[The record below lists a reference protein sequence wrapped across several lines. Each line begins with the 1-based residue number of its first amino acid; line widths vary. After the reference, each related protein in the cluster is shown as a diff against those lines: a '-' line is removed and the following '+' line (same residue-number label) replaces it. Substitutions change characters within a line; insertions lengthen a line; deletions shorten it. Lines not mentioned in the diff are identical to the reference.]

1 MLPIPLIHLI
11 GLQLVEFYHFI
22 SATNLRVLLEVILCY
37 LAVITSPK
45 SYISPVNLI
54 LVYYAR
60 STEYLASTIKS
71 SSGGTVTV
79 TVSFFFQNVY
89 SLSNHL
95 FSKLAIQVY
104 QWSLRLWAYRSQF
117 ILFIV
122 LTLCFDALGSDEEP
136 LWEPIE
142 WSMVQTWILF
152 IFIFAWF
159 AEGLIL
165 SRYGGYTGRD
175 KRVWYS
181 LYKTYWLL
189 EAYYILSL
197 GAAIVC
203 VITPFYYEL
212 NYEVA
217 HIFSWWHWYSR
228 VFFSYTMLIFA
239 LLAILLHTLQLNL
252 RWLFWKKTL
261 ILVFVINILLTYL
274 LYTNFILACFSYFT
288 DPVWFHRNRT
298 VDFIQLSHEP
308 LKWGWG
314 ASKRDHFTY
323 HNTKTSFWFKSDG
336 PYASAMILIHFF
348 LFGSLFLLY
357 FFWLVLFRRI
367 YATNEVPLTFTIY
380 CVSALKQFFA
390 LFYLLYF
397 LVGFSFL
404 AIYLRSPSEDY
415 SFSNMVTDTF
425 FFLDY
430 ISYWVELYSQY
441 ALYLVEFQLNL
452 VIPPFL
458 FLV

>member
-1 MLPIPLIHLI
+1 M
-11 GLQLVEFYHFI
+11 
-22 SATNLRVLLEVILCY
+22 LEVTLCY
-37 LAVITSPK
+37 FAVVVSPELYSSPIK
-45 SYISPVNLI
+45 SI
-54 LVYYAR
+54 LVYYSR
-60 STEYLASTIKS
+60 SVEYLVVTTTNTT
-71 SSGGTVTV
+71 TVTL
-79 TVSFFFQNVY
+79 TFFSQNTYSFAIHF
-89 SLSNHL
+89 
-95 FSKLAIQVY
+95 FSKLSTQIY
-104 QWSLRLWAYRSQF
+104 QCSLRLWAYRSQF
-117 ILFIV
+117 LLFIL

-261 ILVFVINILLTYL
+261 IIVFIINILLTYL

-308 LKWGWG
+308 MKWGWG
-314 ASKRDHFTY
+314 AGKRDHFTY

-380 CVSALKQFFA
+380 CISALKQFFS

-415 SFSNMVTDTF
+415 SFSNMITDTF
-425 FFLDY
+425 FFFDY
-430 ISYWVELYSQY
+430 ISYWAELYFQY
-441 ALYLVEFQLNL
+441 GLYLVEFQLNL
-452 VIPPFL
+452 ILPSFVFL
-458 FLV
+458 F